1 MMKVKLAA
9 TALLIAW
16 AVQPADGHAQ
26 TAALA
31 PMPEQQQDRAKGTD
45 PASCGIPVQITE
57 AAERQPGG
65 ALHEGSMAGQRMMA
79 QSPATAKMPKMAE
92 MPKIAE
98 MPKMAEM
105 AKVEGA
111 HMIHRGQHGGTFFMA
126 PNKMNHLEALY
137 SDDCGFRVIFYNIRT
152 EYIRAA
158 RFRAFIKVVPDS
170 MDEPEVLRFLSP
182 GQNGDILSASIGDE
196 AGKPFEIQLYVEFP
210 QSDEPELFT
219 IRVP

>member
-1 MMKVKLAA
+1 MTKVKLAA

-16 AVQPADGHAQ
+16 AIQPADGHAQ
-26 TAALA
+26 TTSLA
-31 PMPEQQQDRAKGTD
+31 PMPEQHQTGAKGAD
-45 PASCGIPVQITE
+45 PALCRIPVQLTE
-57 AAERQPGG
+57 EAERQPGG
-65 ALHEGSMAGQRMMA
+65 ALHEGSMAGRRMMA
-79 QSPATAKMPKMAE
+79 QSPSMAKMPKMAE
-92 MPKIAE
+92 MAE
-98 MPKMAEM
+98 MAAEM

-111 HMIHRGQHGGTFFMA
+111 HMIHKGQHGGAFFMA
-126 PNKMNHLEALY
+126 PNKLNHLEVFY

-152 EYIRAA
+152 ETIRAA

-182 GQNGDILSASIGDE
+182 GQNGEMLSASIGDE

>member
-1 MMKVKLAA
+1 MTKVKLAA

-16 AVQPADGHAQ
+16 AIQPSDSHAQ
-26 TAALA
+26 TTSLA
-31 PMPEQQQDRAKGTD
+31 PMPEQHRDRAKGTD
-45 PASCGIPVQITE
+45 SASCGIPVHLTAE
-57 AAERQPGG
+57 AERQPGG
-65 ALHEGSMAGQRMMA
+65 ALHKGSMTGQRMMA
-79 QSPATAKMPKMAE
+79 QSQSMAE
-92 MPKIAE
+92 MSAQ
-98 MPKMAEM
+98 MS
-105 AKVEGA
+105 KVEGA
-111 HMIHRGQHGGTFFMA
+111 HMIHRGQHGGAFFMA
-126 PNKMNHLEALY
+126 PNKMNHVEALY

-182 GQNGDILSASIGDE
+182 GQNGEILAATIGDD

-210 QSDEPELFT
+210 GNDEPELFT

>member
-1 MMKVKLAA
+1 MNVMTKVKLAA
-9 TALLIAW
+9 AALLIAW
-16 AVQPADGHAQ
+16 AIQPSDGHAQ
-26 TAALA
+26 TTSLA
-31 PMPEQQQDRAKGTD
+31 PMPEQHQTGAKGTD
-45 PASCGIPVQITE
+45 PASCRVPVHLTE
-57 AAERQPGG
+57 EAERQPGG
-65 ALHEGSMAGQRMMA
+65 ALHKGPMAGQRMMA
-79 QSPATAKMPKMAE
+79 QSQSMAE
-92 MPKIAE
+92 MP
-98 MPKMAEM
+98 
-105 AKVEGA
+105 KVEGA

-126 PNKMNHLEALY
+126 PNKLNHLEALY

-182 GQNGDILSASIGDE
+182 DQNGGILSASIGDE

-210 QSDEPELFT
+210 QSDEPEMFT